1 MVSMVEPGY
10 RGIVTP
16 GWVRDPLW
24 TAARAVPSL
33 DLRFAA
39 NRSLRDAV
47 TGRELVTFTR
57 ASNAG
62 QINGAGAWETVGN
75 DAARFHH
82 DPVTGQCLG
91 LLVEEQ
97 RINLLLNSAT
107 LSTQS
112 VTSAATAYTL
122 SFYGT
127 GTITLSGTSTAGP
140 LVGTGANAR
149 VSLTFTPTAG
159 TLTLTVSGSVTNAN
173 LEAGS
178 FATSWIPTTG
188 TSATRS
194 ADIATIP
201 AGVNFSSWYNQSQGT
216 VFADVN
222 TASVA
227 NIAQVVFDISEGS
240 GSERI
245 FQRRSTGG
253 FIATATTDN
262 GVIQGDFGSVAVPA
276 SGRARSGFSYR
287 LNDFGAAVNGIPS
300 GTDTSATTP
309 TPDRLHIGQNF
320 ASGQLLNGTI
330 SRLTYWPSRLP
341 DSTLQALTT

>member
-24 TAARAVPSL
+24 ARAQRVPSL

-39 NRSLRDAV
+39 NRSLRDHVSGA
-47 TGRELVTFTR
+47 ELVTFTR
-57 ASNAG
+57 ASNATVVG
-62 QINGAGAWETVGN
+62 PTGLIETVAN
-75 DAARFHH
+75 DVPRFQH
-82 DPVTGQCLG
+82 DPATGACLG

-97 RINLLLNSAT
+97 RANLLLNSAT

-127 GTITLSGTSTAGP
+127 GTVTLSGTSTAGP
-140 LVGTGANAR
+140 LVGTASNQR

-194 ADIATIP
+194 ADIATITGTAFSGWHNQGQGSMFYRAALDGIGSQNYIAALD
-201 AGVNFSSWYNQSQGT
+201 AGAGFANSHTVYCLSGT
-216 VFADVN
+216 PRYDVFVS
-222 TASVA
+222 SVA
-227 NIAQVVFDISEGS
+227 QCQLTPAP
-240 GSERI
+240 
-245 FQRRSTGG
+245 
-253 FIATATTDN
+253 AT
-262 GVIQGDFGSVAVPA
+262 SVSAGA
-276 SGRARSGFSYR
+276 AFNFAYAYAA
-287 LNDFGAAVNGIPS
+287 NDFSASRNGGAVLTDAAGTLPSVSRLVIGSNGS
-300 GTDTSATTP
+300 LFQA
-309 TPDRLHIGQNF
+309 
-320 ASGQLLNGTI
+320 NGPI
-330 SRLTYWPSRLP
+330 SRLTYWNSRLP
-341 DSTLQALTT
+341 NATLQALTA

>member
-10 RGIVTP
+10 RGIITP
-16 GWVRDPLW
+16 GWVRDRLW
-24 TAARAVPSL
+24 ARAQRVPSL

-62 QINGAGAWETVGN
+62 QINGAGAWETAGN
-75 DAARFHH
+75 DVPRFHH

-127 GTITLSGTSTAGP
+127 GTVTLSGTSTAGP
-140 LVGTGANAR
+140 LVGTASNQR

-194 ADIATIP
+194 ADIPTITGTAFSGWFNQGQGSLYYRAALGGIGSQNYIAALD
-201 AGVNFSSWYNQSQGT
+201 AGAGFANSHTAYCTSGTPRYDVFVSSVAQSQLTPAPATSVSAGT
-216 VFADVN
+216 AFDFAYAYAANDFS
-222 TASVA
+222 AS
-227 NIAQVVFDISEGS
+227 
-240 GSERI
+240 
-245 FQRRSTGG
+245 
-253 FIATATTDN
+253 
-262 GVIQGDFGSVAVPA
+262 
-276 SGRARSGFSYR
+276 RSG
-287 LNDFGAAVNGIPS
+287 GAVSTDAAGTPPS
-300 GTDTSATTP
+300 
-309 TPDRLHIGQNF
+309 
-320 ASGQLLNGTI
+320 I
-330 SRLTYWPSRLP
+330 SRLVIGSNGTTFHANGPISRLVFWPQRLP
-341 DSTLQALTT
+341 DAALRALTA